1 MPCEYFWILFSGQY
15 PVGHIKCSFFPD
27 HEWECE
33 EEEEL
38 ADLVA
43 RHEVGQLLRLDPEL
57 ALHRRQRR
65 REVRVAHPFNE
76 GNLLDSVHG
85 TCWMVHY
92 LKF

>member
-1 MPCEYFWILFSGQY
+1 MLPY
-15 PVGHIKCSFFPD
+15 
-27 HEWECE
+27 HEGESE

-65 REVRVAHPFNE
+65 GQVRVAHP
-76 GNLLDSVHG
+76 
-85 TCWMVHY
+85 
-92 LKF
+92 